1 MLLLTERDRFFV
13 KKRKG
18 SNASKMYKELV
29 ICIILVVII
38 FTLDSITQNYTKNST
53 NDMKEKLEILKEQVK
68 NKENKQEKQKLI
80 EEVYLKWEKFHDI
93 SAIYIEHNELEKVET
108 NFVSCKDFIDQEIYD
123 MASNE
128 IEKVIFGLEHIK
140 DKYAFSL
147 INIF

>member
-1 MLLLTERDRFFV
+1 
-13 KKRKG
+13 
-18 SNASKMYKELV
+18 MYKELV